1 MAPGAPGSAQSTT
14 FNDLQRALKTLG
26 DRITVAFDYGPET
39 REVVTSFQM
48 NAGNHADGIAGAQME
63 TKLPTKLT
71 RGDRFCEESL
81 SPRGLKQPTDP
92 KNGRRAVRMVSVR
105 GVSPACTT

>member
-63 TKLPTKLT
+63 TKLPTELT

-81 SPRGLKQPTDP
+81 SPRGLKRPTDP